1 MDPFL
6 TLLLWLVALAIWLV
20 TFLAVLKLFTI
31 ARLLKDIRDALWSV
45 TPPVRRDTAEP
56 ATADD
61 LPEKLS
67 ILQRLGGRT

>member
-45 TPPVRRDTAEP
+45 NPPARATAEP
-56 ATADD
+56 PTTDTP
-61 LPEKLS
+61 PEKLS